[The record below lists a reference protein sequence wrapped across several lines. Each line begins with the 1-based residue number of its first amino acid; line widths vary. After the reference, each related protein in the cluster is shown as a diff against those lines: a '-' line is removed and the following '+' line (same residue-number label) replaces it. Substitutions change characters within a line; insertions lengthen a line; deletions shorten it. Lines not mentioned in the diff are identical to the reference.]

1 MSEFYIEF
9 HFFFLKIC
17 LQLFKKILEKYENLV
32 LVTASLD
39 THCAKEK
46 TKNFAIFFFLI
57 WNVFFRK
64 RLKRNNHT

>member
-46 TKNFAIFFFLI
+46 TKNFAIFFF
-57 WNVFFRK
+57 
-64 RLKRNNHT
+64 